1 MDPPIAEHKEHNM
14 KEFVSHS
21 ARAVRIWLGCLVGC
35 GMFGMVSTGWAKE
48 IVFVARDVEY
58 QQAVWLPLEVVLH
71 QSTDFTEPLILRLS
85 NPTER
90 THVFEAPGLFESVDE
105 SGVQITRPV
114 RVTIAPEGTEQIVI
128 DRNRMSSDVVTAES
142 ETMTY
147 RFYCPL
153 HRADDDLGG
162 KIIVR
167 Q

>member
-1 MDPPIAEHKEHNM
+1 M

-21 ARAVRIWLGCLVGC
+21 ARAVRIWLGCLIGY
-35 GMFGMVSTGWAKE
+35 GMFALVPTGWAKE
-48 IVFVARDVEY
+48 VVFVARDVEH

-90 THVFEAPGLFESVDE
+90 THVFEAPGLFESFEE
-105 SGVQITRPV
+105 SGVQVTRPV

-128 DRNRMSSDVVTAES
+128 DRSRISSAVVTAES

-162 KIIVR
+162 NIIVH

>member
-1 MDPPIAEHKEHNM
+1 M

-21 ARAVRIWLGCLVGC
+21 ARGVRMWFACLVGC
-35 GMFGMVSTGWAKE
+35 GIFAMVSSGWAKE
-48 IVFVARDVEY
+48 IVFVARDVEH
-58 QQAVWLPLEVVLH
+58 QQAVWLPLEIVLH
-71 QSTDFTEPLILRLS
+71 QSTDFSEPLILQLS

-105 SGVQITRPV
+105 SGAQVTRPV
-114 RVTIAPEGTEQIVI
+114 RVTIAPEETEQIVI

-153 HRADDDLGG
+153 HRADDELGG
-162 KIIVR
+162 TITVR
-167 Q
+167 H

>member
-1 MDPPIAEHKEHNM
+1 M

-21 ARAVRIWLGCLVGC
+21 ARTGKMWLGCLVGC
-35 GMFGMVSTGWAKE
+35 GMFVTTSTGWAKE
-48 IVFVARDVEY
+48 IVFVARDVEH

-71 QSTDFTEPLILRLS
+71 QSTDFTEPLILHLS

-90 THVFEAPGLFESVDE
+90 THVFEAPGLFESIDE
-105 SGVQITRPV
+105 SGVQVTRPL
-114 RVTIAPEGTEQIVI
+114 RVTIAPEGTEHIVI
-128 DRNRMSSDVVTAES
+128 DRNRMSSDAVTAEN

-147 RFYCPL
+147 HFYCPL

-162 KIIVR
+162 NIIVR

>member
-1 MDPPIAEHKEHNM
+1 M

-21 ARAVRIWLGCLVGC
+21 APAVRSWLGCLVGC
-35 GMFGMVSTGWAKE
+35 GMFAMAFTGWAKE
-48 IVFVARDVEY
+48 IVFVARDVEH
-58 QQAVWLPLEVVLH
+58 QQAVWLPREVVLH
-71 QSTDFTEPLILRLS
+71 QRTDFKEPLILQLS

-105 SGVQITRPV
+105 SGVQVTRPV
-114 RVTIAPEGTEQIVI
+114 RVTIAPEGTEHIVI
-128 DRNRMSSDVVTAES
+128 DRSRMSSDVVTAES

-162 KIIVR
+162 TIIVR
-167 Q
+167 P

>member
-1 MDPPIAEHKEHNM
+1 M

-21 ARAVRIWLGCLVGC
+21 ARAVRIWLGCLVGY
-35 GMFGMVSTGWAKE
+35 GMFAMASPGWAKE
-48 IVFVARDVEY
+48 IVFVARDVEHE
-58 QQAVWLPLEVVLH
+58 QAVWLPLEIVLH
-71 QSTDFTEPLILRLS
+71 QSTDFTEPLILRLN

-105 SGVQITRPV
+105 SDGHVTRPV

-142 ETMTY
+142 KTMTY
-147 RFYCPL
+147 HFYCPL

-162 KIIVR
+162 KIIVH